1 MVSLKLLSVSALVAI
16 FARLLTSQ
24 SLHEERIRANPLP
37 ARWLSVEDSE
47 QGVTWHK
54 GIRFAE

>member
-24 SLHEERIRANPLP
+24 SLHKR
-37 ARWLSVEDSE
+37 
-47 QGVTWHK
+47 K
-54 GIRFAE
+54 GFPRTLCLRVGSQ